1 MAKTRRIRVVI
12 VGAGFAGA
20 STAYFLARE
29 LARDP
34 ARDPARDDSN
44 TDNVVVLER
53 ESTYGYHAS
62 GRNAAL
68 CRQLVDDELLTELAL
83 EGAAFLR
90 KPPHGFSTSPLL
102 SETGSFL
109 LAKLPAQLDH
119 LEERARR
126 HQLQY
131 ERLNPAEILRRWPR
145 LSGVPTIGGLFIP
158 NDGVI
163 DVHELL
169 RGYIDGA
176 RKASIQVELGTE
188 VRRFHRISGS
198 DRVLI
203 ETNRGNI
210 EADLVVNATGAWAGE
225 TGWRAGSRDIQFTP
239 FHRHLHLTEQVPN
252 LNAVAPF
259 VWFLGGED
267 EFYVR
272 PEGPGFLVCGC
283 DATEVTPQDA
293 RVMPGAVEALAEK
306 FSRVCPWI
314 SEFSVTR
321 TWACLRT
328 FTPDGR
334 PVVGADREVPWLFW
348 VAGLGGHGATASPAI
363 GRVAAEAILAH
374 LAH

>member
-12 VGAGFAGA
+12 VGAGFAGTGA
-20 STAYFLARE
+20 AYFLAKQG
-29 LARDP
+29 L
-34 ARDPARDDSN
+34 DD
-44 TDNVVVLER
+44 VVVLER

-68 CRQLVDDELLTELAL
+68 CRQLVDDELLTDLAI

-90 KPPHGFSTSPLL
+90 KPPKGFSSSPLL

-109 LAKLPAQLDH
+109 LAKVPAQLDH
-119 LEERARR
+119 LEERAKNRGLK
-126 HQLQY
+126 H
-131 ERLNPAEILRRWPR
+131 ERLTPAEILRRWPR

-163 DVHELL
+163 DIHALI
-169 RGYIDGA
+169 RGYVDGA
-176 RKASIQVELGTE
+176 RTSNIDIELGTE

-198 DRVLI
+198 NRVQV
-203 ETNRGNI
+203 ETNRGTI

-225 TGWRAGSRDIQFTP
+225 TGWRAGSRDIHFTP
-239 FHRHLHLTEQVPN
+239 YHRHLHLTERVPN

-259 VWFLGGED
+259 VWFLGQED
-267 EFYVR
+267 EFYLR
-272 PEGPGFLVCGC
+272 PEGTGFLVSGC
-283 DATEVTPQDA
+283 DATETTPQDA
-293 RVMPGAVEALAEK
+293 RVLPGAAEDLASK
-306 FSRVCPWI
+306 LARVCPWI

-348 VAGLGGHGATASPAI
+348 IAGLGGHGATASPAI
-363 GRVAAEAILAH
+363 GRVAAEAIIAH
-374 LAH
+374 LDAG